1 MRGFPWAPMATCTSL
16 TPCRTTAARTTAAT
30 LLSPDYAP
38 SSRRSP
44 WLSQSGAVGLQN
56 TKNMARRDAVTPCLL
71 LNQQLI
77 LHEIE
82 GRTAWLFLKKFF
94 ECIHIDFSA
103 YLRACLIT
111 FRCFVPLL
119 WGWIE
124 QHFSTVTWCVFSP
137 VFGCS
142 MKVNCESDDTEET
155 HLYINILKV

>member
-82 GRTAWLFLKKFF
+82 GRTAWLFLKKILWMYLHRFLCIPAGLSHHVQVLCSSAVRLDWATFF
-94 ECIHIDFSA
+94 DCHMMCILSSVWLQ
-103 YLRACLIT
+103 Y
-111 FRCFVPLL
+111 
-119 WGWIE
+119 
-124 QHFSTVTWCVFSP
+124 
-137 VFGCS
+137 
-142 MKVNCESDDTEET
+142 ES
-155 HLYINILKV
+155 